1 MSILFFIFFFEEALG
16 LLQLLY
22 CFIVFR
28 SKFVASEMPQAFV
41 YNVILNAYGQVTF
54 LNKLLNIT
62 CILIHTIQ
70 NLD

>member
-1 MSILFFIFFFEEALG
+1 MSILFFIFLFEGGAAITG
-16 LLQLLY
+16 LQLLD

-54 LNKLLNIT
+54 LIN
-62 CILIHTIQ
+62 C
-70 NLD
+70 